1 MGELIPVNWY
11 EVIPGDTVQ
20 ARTKALVRLS
30 PLEAPVMHPI
40 RVRIHHFFIPN
51 RLIWDN
57 SGGAETDFEA
67 FITGGSDGTKTPTH
81 PYVNFN
87 SSTVSEGS
95 LNDYLG
101 VPPANYT
108 GTGLQVN
115 ALPWRAY
122 QLVWD
127 LFYRDQDLVTA
138 PTFDFSDGADSTTKT
153 PRS

>member
-1 MGELIPVNWY
+1 MKRNKFSLSNYKLMTFNMGELIPVNWY

-87 SSTVSEGS
+87 ASTVSEGS
-95 LNDYLG
+95 LNDYLAYL
-101 VPPANYT
+101 PPII
-108 GTGLQVN
+108 LE
-115 ALPWRAY
+115 
-122 QLVWD
+122 LV
-127 LFYRDQDLVTA
+127 YR
-138 PTFDFSDGADSTTKT
+138 
-153 PRS
+153 